1 MIRFGRRAAAVLLA
15 VFVPLAVTPLAIID
29 QTWIGAAMFGA
40 GLGTDVTFVGLGLV
54 VFVGGAIPVAMLALV
69 PGVHRGARRGATL
82 AAALV
87 ALTATLAVGPLHELS
102 PSSWLPGGRVLLV
115 AWAVPTLVALVGV
128 ARGPAR
134 AARGSGRELALA
146 GTLLAAVFV
155 TGTLVTA
162 AGDEIPMAP
171 SGLLAADFRGG
182 ERLTGE
188 PLAVP
193 PSAPNPALARG
204 QGSNIHNDAAM
215 TDTYTGRSAIDPH
228 SAELRSF
235 RAPGDCASILFDER
249 GRMVAVCVGGTRIMA
264 YVLDPATL
272 EPLAERRLA
281 DRDLGADFLT
291 NFAGGGYAV
300 LDREGRLVLGT
311 ADGTV
316 ELFTIGNGR
325 GGLEIMPLEEYDV
338 SATLADS
345 EPITSVLPDA
355 GGDLFYVGAEG
366 TVGVLD
372 PATGEAAATRFEG
385 TDIENS
391 FALAP
396 GGGAFVVT
404 SEQLLRLRIDRRGRP
419 ALVWSESY
427 DRGERLK
434 PGQTSRASGTTPT
447 VMLGGRY
454 VAITDNAEPRMNVLV
469 YKARARARGQR
480 LVCEVP
486 VFGPG
491 ESATENSLIAAGR
504 SLFVENNYG
513 YRLIDLIG
521 GHSSA
526 PGAARVDLDPG
537 AESCEQVWEND
548 EVRIPSVVSKVSA
561 ADGTMLTYTKPE
573 MPSGI
578 DAFYFTALDAATGE
592 VLWERR
598 GGTGPLAN
606 NHYAALYV
614 GPDGRLYVGSTG
626 GVIGLT

>member
-1 MIRFGRRAAAVLLA
+1 MSRLGPRTAAVLLA
-15 VFVPLAVTPLAIID
+15 LFVPLAVTPLAIVD
-29 QTWIGAAMFGA
+29 ELWIGPAMFGA
-40 GLGTDVTFVGLGLV
+40 GLGDDAIFVGLGLG
-54 VFVGGAIPVAMLALV
+54 VFIGGAIPIVLLALAPAV
-69 PGVHRGARRGATL
+69 DRGARRSAAA

-87 ALTATLAVGPLHELS
+87 AVTAALTAGPLHELS
-102 PSSWLPGGRVLLV
+102 PTSWIAGGRVFLIG
-115 AWAVPTLVALVGV
+115 WAVLTVVALVGV
-128 ARGPAR
+128 ARGPAL
-134 AARGSGRELALA
+134 ASRGSGRELAVA
-146 GTLLAAVFV
+146 GALLSALFV
-155 TGTLVTA
+155 AGTLVTVA
-162 AGDEIPMAP
+162 NQEIPMSP
-171 SGLLAADFRGG
+171 SGLLAAEFRGG

-188 PLAVP
+188 PLAVRP
-193 PSAPNPALARG
+193 TAPNPALASG

-215 TDTYTGRSAIDPH
+215 TDTYTGRSVLDPRT
-228 SAELRSF
+228 AELRSF

-272 EPLAERRLA
+272 EPLAEARIG
-281 DRDLGADFLT
+281 DRELGADFLT

-300 LDREGRLVLGT
+300 LDREGRLVLGN
-311 ADGTV
+311 AEGAI
-316 ELFTIGNGR
+316 ELFTIGNGWD
-325 GGLEIMPLEEYDV
+325 GLEIMPLDTYDV

-355 GGDLFYVGAEG
+355 GGELWYVGAEG

-372 PATGEAAATRFEG
+372 PGTGEAAATRFEG

-396 GGGAFVVT
+396 RGGAFVIT
-404 SEQLLRLRIDRRGRP
+404 SEELLRLRIDRRGRP
-419 ALVWSESY
+419 AVVWSEGY
-427 DRGERLK
+427 DRGERQK
-434 PGQTSRASGTTPT
+434 PGQTSRSSGTTPT

-454 VAITDNAEPRMNVLV
+454 VAVTDNAEPRMNVLV
-469 YKARARARGQR
+469 FDARPGVRGQR

-486 VFGPG
+486 VFGSG

-513 YRLIDLIG
+513 YKLLNLLG

-526 PGAARVDLDPG
+526 PGAARVDLEPST
-537 AESCEQVWEND
+537 AACEQVWAND

-573 MPSGI
+573 MASGI

-614 GPDGRLYVGSTG
+614 GPDGRLYVGTVG